1 MYGQNSQ
8 TELPH
13 SFLFAFQL
21 LFEGVV
27 GNGEQGD
34 ISLDDVAVSYVCN
47 GMDKKTCSSYFGTA
61 LERCKAAGKW
71 QGRFLDK
78 HRVLN
83 ESREKVTLFLA
94 AKCLTFIRQLIWW
107 PPEAMQIFRSFSIS
121 SKYILILSL
130 VQLTNLSEQKHQ
142 VTQSHRYHSKLV
154 GKTLL
159 TKTPFSYRPVYLS
172 HDNT

>member
-1 MYGQNSQ
+1 MVSKIRYGLYFYYFISWGGGVGGRAYKANGQNSQ

-47 GMDKKTCSSYFGTA
+47 GMDKTTCSSYFGTA
-61 LERCKAAGKW
+61 LERCKGTGKW

-83 ESREKVTLFLA
+83 KSMEKVTA
-94 AKCLTFIRQLIWW
+94 
-107 PPEAMQIFRSFSIS
+107 FSGC
-121 SKYILILSL
+121 K
-130 VQLTNLSEQKHQ
+130 VFDVHQ
-142 VTQSHRYHSKLV
+142 VAHLVASRSHADFQVFQHFV
-154 GKTLL
+154 
-159 TKTPFSYRPVYLS
+159 
-172 HDNT
+172 